1 MPGLGL
7 RQSFLLLSEREPVSD
22 HAQARTDVTLS
33 GLGKAPLLSFDKA
46 AERGTAGM
54 TPGDSDADQPFAQIL
69 RQGCRDQRIGK
80 WGMLSSRYSL
90 PFTTKPR
97 DS

>member
-1 MPGLGL
+1 M
-7 RQSFLLLSEREPVSD
+7 
-22 HAQARTDVTLS
+22 AVTLS
-33 GLGKAPLLSFDKA
+33 GLGNAALLSFDKA
-46 AERGTAGM
+46 AERGTTGM
-54 TPGDSDADQPFAQIL
+54 TPEDSDANPPSAQIL